1 MVSGA
6 NVVRQTITFGSNSSR
21 RTTKTRFCFCFFP
34 CLATG
39 IIWVIIPLEWGSPL
53 KIFSC
58 TCLSRWYINCLR
70 FFSIFYLIRC
80 SRRRGGESWTPHQ
93 EAVDRT
99 HAILRCERKW
109 FWFYHEWHS
118 YIKTSREK
126 QLFDKE
132 KPHRLVAESEVLLG
146 VDYVVVL
153 LFSFGCLFVFKF
165 YVNCWSLSALDHIL
179 IINFSLYKY

>member
-1 MVSGA
+1 MKSSERRGL
-6 NVVRQTITFGSNSSR
+6 RGQCCQTNDNLWFQFITTNYQNS
-21 RTTKTRFCFCFFP
+21 FLFFFFFT

-70 FFSIFYLIRC
+70 FFPIFYLIRC

-109 FWFYHEWHS
+109 LWFYHEWHS

-165 YVNCWSLSALDHIL
+165 YVSDIVDH
-179 IINFSLYKY
+179 